1 MERQISPLPASE
13 EMIHIPFS
21 CKPQGAARGHFSKSA
36 KESHWGFCSQYRSNS
51 QNSWSYIAH
60 NAAVSKPASI
70 IVSDLTKCHTS
81 HRKPQL
87 FLQAVSS
94 SPWLVNSIY
103 VSYHLFSLNHQLIC
117 VCACARLWVL
127 KSASLDRL
135 INTLTFYQIFMIF
148 ETLNFKHCWLALV

>member
-1 MERQISPLPASE
+1 MKRQISPLPTSE

-21 CKPQGAARGHFSKSA
+21 RKPQGAARGHCSKSA
-36 KESHWGFCSQYRSNS
+36 EESRWGFCSQYRSNS

-60 NAAVSKPASI
+60 NAAASKPASI

-94 SPWLVNSIY
+94 PPPWLVNSILCKL
-103 VSYHLFSLNHQLIC
+103 SFIFSQPPVNLR
-117 VCACARLWVL
+117 VCARVRLCVL
-127 KSASLDRL
+127 KSASLDRI
-135 INTLTFYQIFMIF
+135 INTFYHIFMIF
-148 ETLNFKHCWLALV
+148 VTSNFKQCRLALV